1 MKTRRQDDGVTVD
14 SNAETDTEIQTDYSD
29 FEMPVNATV
38 IQVPPLSQAG
48 NPSTPTRMHGASGDS
63 PIRVI
68 ASKVRINEDIE
79 RRDSD
84 LEFSDTVEPKDT
96 FRVMTVAMRKM
107 SDTMSAMKQMFD
119 TVTQSISSLVV
130 GVVQRK
136 TDETRE
142 NSPELTPVLN
152 STSNI
157 QKRKIRTR
165 KHTTARNRSPVQRN
179 TDRRSRAKRTERRT
193 PCVSTD
199 PSDSN
204 ISSDSDYEQADASTH
219 VRPNNNNRLPP
230 FTGKE
235 KWRVWINRFE
245 AVADLYDWSGKE
257 RLSELLPRLQD
268 AAGDFVYDQLS
279 STIIKSYKKL
289 TRELGNRF
297 GEVDT
302 TRIYISKFNNRRQM
316 FNESIQEFAADL
328 KMLYDKG
335 FPRRDRDTRREDLLR
350 TFLAGL
356 QNNDARIHVELNK
369 EPRTIDEALY
379 HVINYIETC
388 KEPMFE
394 EHSNKFKKQT
404 RKVQTQKSSDLDLCH
419 KRTNDVKPQS
429 ANTQQSVPDTI
440 LINKIELKELLS
452 EIIGKTEFPMSK
464 TNGQGEPQTDRPM
477 QGSFK
482 RQDRLCYNC
491 GKPGH
496 FARECYS
503 NPNRVESDRNK
514 FHSNNGNVQGSPP
527 VQFRST
533 PAPHSMPKPVT
544 KLNGDAPEYKP
555 RDQYLN

>member
-1 MKTRRQDDGVTVD
+1 MVKTRRQDDGVTVD

-48 NPSTPTRMHGASGDS
+48 NPSTLTRMHGASGDS

-130 GVVQRK
+130 GVMQRK

-179 TDRRSRAKRTERRT
+179 TDRRSRVKRTERRT

-245 AVADLYDWSGKE
+245 AVADLYDCM
-257 RLSELLPRLQD
+257 
-268 AAGDFVYDQLS
+268 
-279 STIIKSYKKL
+279 KS
-289 TRELGNRF
+289 
-297 GEVDT
+297 
-302 TRIYISKFNNRRQM
+302 
-316 FNESIQEFAADL
+316 
-328 KMLYDKG
+328 KG
-335 FPRRDRDTRREDLLR
+335 
-350 TFLAGL
+350 
-356 QNNDARIHVELNK
+356 
-369 EPRTIDEALY
+369 
-379 HVINYIETC
+379 
-388 KEPMFE
+388 
-394 EHSNKFKKQT
+394 
-404 RKVQTQKSSDLDLCH
+404 
-419 KRTNDVKPQS
+419 
-429 ANTQQSVPDTI
+429 
-440 LINKIELKELLS
+440 
-452 EIIGKTEFPMSK
+452 
-464 TNGQGEPQTDRPM
+464 
-477 QGSFK
+477 
-482 RQDRLCYNC
+482 
-491 GKPGH
+491 
-496 FARECYS
+496 
-503 NPNRVESDRNK
+503 
-514 FHSNNGNVQGSPP
+514 
-527 VQFRST
+527 
-533 PAPHSMPKPVT
+533 
-544 KLNGDAPEYKP
+544 
-555 RDQYLN
+555 